1 MTVAVLF
8 IFYVLTLFID
18 PLGYL
23 VTKRACAQDSG
34 FFLKDNQR
42 LVADGI
48 LIGEYYTESFCAVCL
63 QGFQNGWFRFSE
75 YFASQKSRIE
85 PEPGYYRYSIAE
97 KADHR
102 CEYWETAPWI
112 VTGASRTWLESNQC
126 VAIQLIERPTAT
138 LKFDEFSTVK
148 SDWFW
153 LDLRRKERRISDV
166 ANDEVVASY
175 THYGYYSRIAKW
187 FRSSTFTW
195 QCDHPWGLGST
206 ENFIRAVFDFGIG
219 EK

>member
-75 YFASQKSRIE
+75 YFASHESKIE
-85 PEPGYYRYSIAE
+85 PRPGYYRYSIAE
-97 KADHR
+97 KDDVR
-102 CEYWETAPWI
+102 CKYWEEAPI
-112 VTGASRTWLESNQC
+112 KGLGQTWLESNQC
-126 VAIQLIERPTAT
+126 VAIQPIERPSAA
-138 LKFDEFSTVK
+138 LKFDEYTTVK
-148 SDWFW
+148 NDWFW
-153 LDLRRKERRISDV
+153 LDLRRKERRITDV
-166 ANDEVVASY
+166 ENDEIVARY
-175 THYGYYSRIAKW
+175 THYGYYTRAAKW
-187 FRSSTFTW
+187 LSSSTFAW

-206 ENFIRAVFDFGIG
+206 ESFIRAVFDFGIG
-219 EK
+219 DR